1 MAQSRL
7 DQELLALEMFGFFA
21 RARSVPGSSRQVWE
35 VLLRSA
41 VGGRADLILLTAS
54 IAARDP
60 GCVETL
66 LLCHDFLV
74 DSAGEAERRFVE
86 QADRGQWTLLPE
98 CLNPLAMR
106 QRRETVEHPFGTMNA
121 RMGGTHFLTR
131 TLPKVAA
138 EMALSVLA

>member
-1 MAQSRL
+1 M
-7 DQELLALEMFGFFA
+7 
-21 RARSVPGSSRQVWE
+21 
-35 VLLRSA
+35 
-41 VGGRADLILLTAS
+41 ILLTAS

-66 LLCHDFLV
+66 LLCHDSLV
-74 DSAGEAERRFVE
+74 ILRGKLMRRFVE
-86 QADRGQWTLLPE
+86 QADREQWTLLPE

-121 RMGGTHFLTR
+121 RMGGTHFLNR
-131 TLPKVAA
+131 TLPQVAA